1 MEVKK
6 NPKVDLEKWKIIFV
20 QIGLVITLGVVLL
33 AFEWTTTEES
43 VSSLGELDDL
53 EMDEEI
59 IPITRQEEPPPPP
72 PPKQEQVI
80 EELNIVEDDEE
91 IDEEMEVMDLDVNE
105 EEEIEIVEVQVEE
118 EEEEAPIFFI
128 VEDMPEFPG
137 GELALRKWIAE
148 NVKYPAAARENDIK
162 GKVYVRFAV
171 TEKGKVDKVSVVRG
185 VHPLLDEAAINV
197 VKKLPKWKPGRQRGK
212 PVSVWYTVPINF
224 QLQ

>member
-6 NPKVDLEKWKIIFV
+6 NPKVDLEKWKVIFV

-33 AFEWTTTEES
+33 AFEWTTTDETA
-43 VSSLGELDDL
+43 SSLGELDDM
-53 EMDEEI
+53 EIEEEI

-72 PPKQEQVI
+72 PPPQQEVI

-91 IDEEMEVMDLDVNE
+91 IDEEMEVMDLDVDE
-105 EEEIEIVEVQVEE
+105 EEVIEIVEVEVEE

-137 GELALRKWIAE
+137 GELELRKWIAE

-171 TEKGKVDKVSVVRG
+171 TERGKVDKVSVVRG
-185 VHPLLDEAAINV
+185 VHPLLDEEAVRVI
-197 VKKLPKWKPGRQRGK
+197 KKLPKWKPGRQRGK